1 MFLVSLANEKRWLI
15 RTLGLPFEAAPWWTH
30 EEIRGGRCGNE
41 LLFERMQF
49 SNLVR
54 ISPPSKISTFEA
66 ETREQNRERFSFF
79 FLSISRHDYINMKR
93 ASSIFRRENS
103 SRGNNNNS
111 FSRGRQLDEHA
122 NFILVEERV
131 FAMFFEP
138 CFPRSYRP
146 PRSKKFFSNHF
157 RELDS
162 NSSNSREGG

>member
-1 MFLVSLANEKRWLI
+1 MDARGNPGRQMRQRVTFRTNAIFQPCANLPSFQNFDFCRRNA
-15 RTLGLPFEAAPWWTH
+15 RTK
-30 EEIRGGRCGNE
+30 
-41 LLFERMQF
+41 
-49 SNLVR
+49 SYV
-54 ISPPSKISTFEA
+54 
-66 ETREQNRERFSFF
+66 RFSFS

-93 ASSIFRRENS
+93 ASSIFRRENT
-103 SRGNNNNS
+103 RGNNNNS

-146 PRSKKFFSNHF
+146 PRSNKFFSNHF